1 LHNLG
6 TCLLLSFQVIAGE
19 RKQTERRYKNR
30 AAFFFFPRVWLIR
43 GIKLFHGV
51 AVEVSHLAIFFKKNA
66 WSLGFLASIK
76 SD

>member
-1 LHNLG
+1 LLG
-6 TCLLLSFQVIAGE
+6 RENKLKEDTRIGQL
-19 RKQTERRYKNR
+19 
-30 AAFFFFPRVWLIR
+30 FFFFPRLWLIR
-43 GIKLFHGV
+43 VIKLFHGV